1 LNSRVVESSLS
12 WRTKNVA
19 EHCFRVTPSAATPGA
34 QRLDVVGEL
43 DLAASAE
50 LANVLNGYLAAGS
63 DLVLDMAAVEFIDS
77 TSLGVLLRAH
87 NELAATGGRLTIARP
102 SAVVVR
108 VLHLVGL
115 WGQLGVEDPEA

>member
-1 LNSRVVESSLS
+1 M
-12 WRTKNVA
+12 A
-19 EHCFRVTPSAATPGA
+19 EHCFMVTASAEAPTPGA